1 MPLNEADMAAEIEA
15 ALKEIENGEV
25 LSQDEVEYMVK
36 QWQQEK

>member
-1 MPLNEADMAAEIEA
+1 MSLSQAEVSAEIEA

-25 LSQDEVEYMVK
+25 LSQDEVEQMVK